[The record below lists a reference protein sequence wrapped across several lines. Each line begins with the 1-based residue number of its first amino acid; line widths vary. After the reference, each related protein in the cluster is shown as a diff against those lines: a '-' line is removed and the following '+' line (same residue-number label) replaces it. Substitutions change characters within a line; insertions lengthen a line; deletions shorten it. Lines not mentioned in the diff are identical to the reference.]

1 MSRPLIKPWGSSLIR
16 RLPSP
21 VCGDGESNRFRCWQ
35 SGSQIP
41 KKGCND
47 MATRPMTI
55 RASAHGRFYLYAVLG
70 AAIIVFV
77 GFAQSYFLKGLFG
90 TPPLYPLLHLHGL
103 VMTSWFVLFATQS
116 WLIETHRVHVHCR
129 LGVFGALLA
138 SMMLIFGAMVVT
150 INAREGRVPENAPIP
165 VILILSYI
173 NLLVFGLL
181 VGTAIYLRRRSESH
195 KRLMLLATL
204 NLLSPAVNRIP
215 LDFIQGGGLLT
226 VLGIPDLIILL
237 CVVYDTV
244 RHRRLHPAFG
254 WGALL
259 SLLWPAL
266 GIALGG
272 SSCGSSFATW
282 VLNKAH

>member
-1 MSRPLIKPWGSSLIR
+1 
-16 RLPSP
+16 
-21 VCGDGESNRFRCWQ
+21 
-35 SGSQIP
+35 
-41 KKGCND
+41 

-77 GFAQSYFLKGLFG
+77 GFAQSYFLKDFFG

-103 VMTSWFVLFATQS
+103 VMTSWFVLFATQA
-116 WLIETHRVHVHCR
+116 WLIETHRVHLHRR

-138 SMMLIFGAMVVT
+138 SMMLIFGAIVVT

-226 VLGIPDLIILL
+226 VLGIPDLFILI

-244 RHRRLHPAFG
+244 RHRRLHPAFV

-272 SSCGSSFATW
+272 SSYGSSFATW